1 MKITFFISLLAIVSF
16 AGEIKTE
23 FENINKM
30 ENVDAR
36 IEKKLDLILS
46 QYIKK
51 EKEEEDQKAAINN
64 AIEKTKIGIK
74 SGASWI
80 SDKTQEILD
89 KNK

>member
-1 MKITFFISLLAIVSF
+1 MKTTFFIAILAIVGF

-23 FENINKM
+23 FETINKI
-30 ENVDAR
+30 ENMDAR

-51 EKEEEDQKAAINN
+51 EKEAEDQKAAINN
-64 AIEKTKIGIK
+64 AIEKTKRGIK

-80 SDKTQEILD
+80 TDKTQEILD